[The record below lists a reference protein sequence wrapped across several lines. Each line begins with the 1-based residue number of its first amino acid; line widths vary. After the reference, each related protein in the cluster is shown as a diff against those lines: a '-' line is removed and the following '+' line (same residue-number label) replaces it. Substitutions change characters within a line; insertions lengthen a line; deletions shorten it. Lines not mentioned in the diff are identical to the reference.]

1 VAVTSEFKR
10 GDTFLRWL
18 VFPDTYEDGY
28 FLLWDVAAQ
37 LRTNR
42 GKLIADL
49 TVSWEEPAET
59 TRALRLFAQDTTAW
73 PLGLHEL
80 DAQLTRQSDSFIMST
95 KTVFIDIVRDVTQ
108 VAP

>member
-1 VAVTSEFKR
+1 MAVTSEFKR

-37 LRTNR
+37 LRTAR

-49 TVSWEEPAET
+49 TVSWEDPAET
-59 TRALRLFAQDTTAW
+59 TRMLRLFAQDTTAW
-73 PLGLHEL
+73 PLGLQEL
-80 DAQLTRQSDSFIMST
+80 DAQLTRQADDFILST
-95 KTVFIDIVRDVTQ
+95 ATVLINIVRDVTQ